1 MISVSSTAAVKK
13 GNMGRAWAIVLV
25 VFLAGFCMP
34 ANMGKT
40 MWLAPLVM
48 QGLEFGPD
56 VLG

>member
-1 MISVSSTAAVKK
+1 MADSAKEAPK

-25 VFLAGFCMP
+25 VFLSGFCMP

-48 QGLEFGPD
+48 EGLATYCRS
-56 VLG
+56 